1 MILFRLLQRNSER
14 IFFLSLLLMAAS
26 MPLSRFGLS
35 VAQFSILGIWL
46 IDARFRQKI
55 NLFFQ
60 NRAALVLV
68 SFYLLHVIGM
78 LYTTDYTYGLKDLRV
93 KLPLLFLP
101 IVFVTMPTLNRE
113 RIRLLLFV
121 YIFSVLLSSLVSLW
135 MYLFEEVRNFRE
147 LSPFISH
154 IRLSLNACLALFFT
168 AHFAW
173 FVFKGKRLV
182 TIGLSILVIWLFL
195 FLVMIESI
203 TGIAIVIILVYGLL
217 CYGLFRIP
225 SIRYKIGA
233 LVVLLLMPVAT
244 GFFLKETVTDFVF
257 PHKNDLQNLEKFTE
271 RGNPY
276 VHDTIS
282 QPVENGSY
290 VWVYVCPE
298 ELKSAWQEVSDFP
311 YDSLDESGQEL
322 RYTLIRYLN
331 SKDLRKDYSGVQA
344 LSEKDI
350 RNIEKGIANV
360 NYTRYFSIKSR
371 IYKLLWEIQISRL
384 NGNPSGHSLTQR
396 FEFWKVSMAIVRDH
410 FLFGVGTGDIKTAY
424 ADMYETLDSRLKLQF
439 RHRAHNQYLA
449 IFVTFGLVG
458 LIWFLVSLIYPGLK
472 TGQLFKYRYFI
483 FWGVL
488 VLSML
493 TEDTLETQMGVTLFA
508 FFNALLLFGVRDE

>member
-1 MILFRLLQRNSER
+1 
-14 IFFLSLLLMAAS
+14 MAAS

-55 NLFFQ
+55 NLFFRNQ
-60 NRAALVLV
+60 AALILV

-78 LYTTDYTYGLKDLRV
+78 LYTTDYSYGWKDLRV

-101 IVFVTMPTLNRE
+101 VVFVTMPKLNRE

-121 YIFSVLLSSLVSLW
+121 YIFSVLLASLVSLW

-168 AHFAW
+168 AHFA
-173 FVFKGKRLV
+173 FVVYKNKRWITL
-182 TIGLSILVIWLFL
+182 GLSALVGWFFL
-195 FLVMIESI
+195 FLIMIESI
-203 TGIAIVIILVYGLL
+203 TGIAIVIILVYGLMG
-217 CYGLFRIP
+217 YGLFRMTSLRKKVGSLLVLITIP
-225 SIRYKIGA
+225 VTLG
-233 LVVLLLMPVAT
+233 L
-244 GFFLKETVTDFVF
+244 FLSKTVSEFIH
-257 PHKNDLQNLEKFTE
+257 PHKNDLKNLEQFTE
-271 RGNPY
+271 KGNPY
-276 VHDTIS
+276 VHDTLN

-290 VWVYVCPE
+290 IWIYVCPE
-298 ELKSAWQEVSDFP
+298 ELESAWHQVSRFSF
-311 YDSLDESGQEL
+311 DSLDESGQEI

-331 SKDLRKDYSGVQA
+331 SKDLRKDYSGVMA
-344 LSEKDI
+344 LSENDI

-360 NYTRYFSIKSR
+360 NYTHFFSFKSR
-371 IYKLLWEIQISRL
+371 IYKLLWEIQVSRL
-384 NGNPSGHSLTQR
+384 DGNPSGHSLTQR
-396 FEFWKVSMAIVRDH
+396 FEFWKVSMAIVWDH

-424 ADMYETLDSRLKLQF
+424 ADMYETLDSPLKPQF

-458 LIWFLVSLIYPGLK
+458 LVWFLFSLIYPGLK
-472 TGQLFKYRYFI
+472 TGQLFRYRYFV

-488 VLSML
+488 MLSML
-493 TEDTLETQMGVTLFA
+493 AEDTLETQMGVTLFA
-508 FFNALLLFGVRDE
+508 FFNALLLFGVQDD